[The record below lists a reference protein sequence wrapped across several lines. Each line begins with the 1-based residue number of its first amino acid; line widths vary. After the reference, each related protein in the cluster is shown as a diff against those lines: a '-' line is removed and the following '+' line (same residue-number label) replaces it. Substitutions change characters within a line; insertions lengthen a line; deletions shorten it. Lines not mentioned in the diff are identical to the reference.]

1 LNNQPILLYLL
12 IFLALATALKLMGVI
27 DVQTTEL
34 LGYAMIFY
42 GINLVYTSFGKNVR
56 GILFTGTSLFLIGL
70 LIFLTDHFEFL
81 NEREIIFPSIL
92 FIAGIGFLM
101 LFFDD
106 TSKKNFFIISATLIF
121 TAIAVTAI
129 LGNITFPLF
138 FNSII
143 NITVKYWP
151 VAVITI
157 GIIIILHR
165 ENKKNP

>member
-1 LNNQPILLYLL
+1 MNNQPILLYLL

-27 DVQTTEL
+27 DIQSTEL
-34 LGYAMIFY
+34 IGYAMIFY
-42 GINLVYTSFGKNVR
+42 GINLVYTSFGKKER
-56 GILFTGTSLFLIGL
+56 GILFAGTSLFLIGL
-70 LIFLTDHFEFL
+70 LIFLTNHFEFL

-92 FIAGIGFLM
+92 FIAGISFLM

-129 LGNITFPLF
+129 LGNITLPLF
-138 FNSII
+138 FNSVV

-157 GIIIILHR
+157 GIILILHR

>member
-12 IFLALATALKLMGVI
+12 IFLALATALKLLGVI
-27 DVQTTEL
+27 DVQSTEL

-42 GINLVYTSFGKNVR
+42 GINLVYISFGKKER

-70 LIFLTDHFEFL
+70 LLFLTNHFEFL

-92 FIAGIGFLM
+92 FIAGISFLM
-101 LFFDD
+101 IFFDD
-106 TSKKNFFIISATLIF
+106 TSRKNFFLISATLIF
-121 TAIAVTAI
+121 AAITVTAL
-129 LGNITFPLF
+129 LGNLTVGLF

-143 NITVKYWP
+143 KITVKYWP
-151 VAVITI
+151 VALITI
-157 GIIIILHR
+157 GLIIILHR

>member
-1 LNNQPILLYLL
+1 MNNQPILLYLL
-12 IFLALATALKLMGVI
+12 IFLALATALKLLGVI
-27 DVQTTEL
+27 DVQSTEL

-42 GINLVYTSFGKNVR
+42 GINLVYISFGKKER

-70 LIFLTDHFEFL
+70 LLFLTNHFEFL

-92 FIAGIGFLM
+92 FIAGISFLM
-101 LFFDD
+101 IFFDD
-106 TSKKNFFIISATLIF
+106 TSKKNLFLISATLIF
-121 TAIAVTAI
+121 AAITVTAL

-143 NITVKYWP
+143 KITVKYWP
-151 VAVITI
+151 VALITI
-157 GIIIILHR
+157 GLIIILHR